1 MKVSCFTQGSAKYL
15 QLQLIRLRLKADFFF
30 FTDIHSKQ
38 ANEMSGN
45 PFRFIII
52 LLQSST
58 LLFKLCQ
65 LLVSESR
72 HSAEQQLMSMF
83 SASSECQSNSG
94 CPYHLCIY
102 GLYSEDVLRKAT

>member
-1 MKVSCFTQGSAKYL
+1 MFHSRFSKVPATSVNSIEAES
-15 QLQLIRLRLKADFFF
+15 RFFF

-72 HSAEQQLMSMF
+72 YSAEQQLMSMF